1 MAKKKEKTTVEL
13 QELMIQLKMSPR
25 ELAQRFGKSESIIKE
40 MIDGKRKTE
49 PMYIATLREVAKNV
63 R

>member
-1 MAKKKEKTTVEL
+1 MAKKKERETIEL
-13 QELMIQLKMSPR
+13 AQLMIQLKLSTR
-25 ELAQRFGKSESIIKE
+25 ELAQRFGKSEAIIKE

-49 PMYIATLREVAKNV
+49 PMYVATLRGMLKND

>member
-13 QELMIQLKMSPR
+13 QELMMAAEDES
-25 ELAQRFGKSESIIKE
+25 EGVAQRFGKSETIIKE

>member
-1 MAKKKEKTTVEL
+1 MAKKKERETIEL
-13 QELMIQLKMSPR
+13 AQLMIQLKLSTR
-25 ELAQRFGKSESIIKE
+25 ELAQRFGKSETIIKE

-49 PMYIATLREVAKNV
+49 PMYVATLREMLKNV